1 MTPGQVDTAAEAAII
16 SLAFS
21 CTHFS
26 AYSLALSFIHFLTG
40 ASAVIFTGL
49 SKHPQTLR
57 IFLLPALFCKIHKPP
72 YSLLVKVAPLCPTL
86 CDPLDY
92 TVRGILR
99 ARILEWVA
107 FLFSRESSQPR
118 NRTQVSCIAGGLF
131 IS

>member
-21 CTHFS
+21 CAHFS
-26 AYSLALSFIHFLTG
+26 AHSLALSFIHFLTG

-49 SKHPQTLR
+49 SKHPQTPR

-72 YSLLVKVAPLCPTL
+72 YSLLVKVAPLGPTL

-131 IS
+131 TS